1 MFPRAAG
8 AWLLAASAAFWLA
21 WALMPGV
28 GVTDAAQIF
37 ALVGA
42 QRGSVLLS
50 AILQLAS
57 AAAYAPGAAG
67 LLGSA
72 RARGSAALR
81 LGCVL
86 LLVGAMGSAAD
97 AVLHLV
103 AYEMTAP
110 GVAAAEMEPVMR
122 RLQGPDLAL
131 LLPMI
136 AAFFAG
142 HALIV
147 TALRSEG
154 RLARLGFR
162 LLLAAP
168 AIAAVG
174 ALAARAGLLPG
185 RVVGLA
191 SLAALAASLAAA
203 GLEIL
208 AARPGAAGDTGP
220 A

>member
-1 MFPRAAG
+1 VPPRSAG
-8 AWLLAASAAFWLA
+8 AWLVAASAGFWLC

-28 GVTDAAQIF
+28 GVTDAARIF

-42 QRGSVLLS
+42 SRGSVLAS
-50 AILQLAS
+50 VVLQLAS

-67 LLGSA
+67 LLGSTLA
-72 RARGSAALR
+72 RRSRALR

-86 LLVGAMGSAAD
+86 LVTGAMGSAAD
-97 AVLHLV
+97 AMLHLV

-110 GVAAAEMEPVMR
+110 AAPAAALEPVMR

-131 LLPMI
+131 LLPFV

-142 HALIV
+142 HALVV
-147 TALRSEG
+147 TALRREG
-154 RLARLGFR
+154 PLARFGFR

-168 AIAAVG
+168 AIAAAG

-185 RVVGLA
+185 RLAGLA
-191 SLAALAASLAAA
+191 TLGAVAASLAAA
-203 GLEIL
+203 GAELL
-208 AARPGAAGDTGP
+208 AARPPAPGDTRS